1 MTGDNSWRRL
11 RRVFRRDPAKE
22 IGSELD
28 HHVEERVRDYITRG
42 MSPEEARRAALER
55 VGDVDAVRS
64 ECVELLADERRNEER
79 RIHLNVSWLDVKL
92 GVRMLL
98 KYPGLS
104 AVSVIGMAVAIAV
117 RTALGASRRRVLT
130 QLFIEGLVLS
140 VAAAVVGLT
149 VTGIALGR
157 VETVLENTTGGEL
170 PFWWSLARSPLLI
183 AYVRDTRRGRW
194 RDRRCA
200 SRAQGNWPAHPD
212 GPAAARRAA
221 ARGCS
226 SDAPGQCS
234 SSRRSLSQWRYCRR
248 PCSGRAHWFRSEQ
261 AIRAL
266 QLTSSSAHS
275 CRSNARKRRRART
288 PRSMNA
294 HSRHA
299 SRIVVWNC
307 CVV

>member
-1 MTGDNSWRRL
+1 
-11 RRVFRRDPAKE
+11 
-22 IGSELD
+22 
-28 HHVEERVRDYITRG
+28 
-42 MSPEEARRAALER
+42 

-64 ECVELLADERRNEER
+64 ECVELVAAERRNEER

-92 GVRMLL
+92 GVRMPL

-170 PFWWSLARSPLLI
+170 PFWWSLALSPLLI

-212 GPAAARRAA
+212 GPAAARRPRLADA
-221 ARGCS
+221 ARTHLDSARRHAGRFRS
-226 SDAPGQCS
+226 GDTAGGRVLAGRIGFVR
-234 SSRRSLSQWRYCRR
+234 SRRSGLC
-248 PCSGRAHWFRSEQ
+248 
-261 AIRAL
+261 
-266 QLTSSSAHS
+266 
-275 CRSNARKRRRART
+275 N
-288 PRSMNA
+288 
-294 HSRHA
+294 
-299 SRIVVWNC
+299 
-307 CVV
+307 